1 MLIIPI
7 ISFILSLWIPE
18 SPRYLFAKKKYQ
30 ELRVTM
36 STFAR
41 VNKVELRHQFIIE
54 GEELIQLDKSNKVD
68 SNSQRYQEY
77 SVLVA
82 LRDKTTLINL
92 SAVVM

>member
-1 MLIIPI
+1 
-7 ISFILSLWIPE
+7 
-18 SPRYLFAKKKYQ
+18 
-30 ELRVTM
+30 M